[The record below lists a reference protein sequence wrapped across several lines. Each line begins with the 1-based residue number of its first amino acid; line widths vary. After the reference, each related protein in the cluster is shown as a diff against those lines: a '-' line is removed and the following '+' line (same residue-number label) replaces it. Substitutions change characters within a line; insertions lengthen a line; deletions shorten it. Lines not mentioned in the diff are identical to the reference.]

1 MLLKSG
7 FCIHAVSTA
16 NCNGEIYIKVHCI
29 VIPCYKGSISY
40 SLLHW
45 VVETDIDIVPVI
57 VIFVGGETSASR
69 EELVTYGTFDIS
81 VLFKICI
88 HLEIQQLQWVGLCQ
102 RIHLPLQ
109 NRL

>member
-7 FCIHAVSTA
+7 FCIHAVNTA
-16 NCNGEIYIKVHCI
+16 NCNGEIYIKSSLQ
-29 VIPCYKGSISY
+29 CYKGSISF

-57 VIFVGGETSASR
+57 VILVGGETSASR
-69 EELVTYGTFDIS
+69 KELVTYGTFDIS
-81 VLFKICI
+81 VLLKIGI
-88 HLEIQQLQWVGLCQ
+88 HLEIQQLKWVWLCQ